1 MRQGSRERERL
12 STRARRTEP
21 ALPGA
26 TAPTLPGIA
35 QPPGLYAPKRP
46 PKQQTRPIRRA
57 LWLLAL
63 LGVCLEILWVAI
75 YPLLAEATPAG
86 DTAKRALA
94 GFVPWLPGLS
104 WVSAWPWLVQW
115 LARAPLFQ
123 IAATP
128 ASNGP
133 AGGAGAANLL
143 LLLLAVSFLLSLLA
157 GRIGRTVMR
166 ERLTAGNMRALLA
179 IALLFAFCFGISL
192 LFIPGIMSQ
201 DMFLYGLYGR
211 LVTVYHVN
219 PYTASLSFYTHDI
232 LRQGVS
238 GGVAS
243 NGLPGPVWMDI
254 SIVIALLSG
263 ANAAHVIIGF
273 RALGL
278 AAHVANAVLI
288 WLILAKQKPELRV
301 SATILYAWN
310 PLVLLLAANG
320 MHLDI
325 VLILFILLAIF
336 TFQRKS
342 FMLGWVFLIMAA
354 LINLLALLLL
364 PLFLRLMAKEARG
377 RRPGTRLLW
386 WSGIIGITALVV
398 ILAYL
403 PYWQGW
409 GMTGILTNVRQVFL
423 QDNAVNSL
431 DAALRGLPIHLPAA
445 LLWLAMP
452 HHWTLL
458 AAITVGCLLLLGI
471 WLTDTLHLA
480 IVFSSW
486 IWLVLLAL
494 LPVYWPWY
502 ALLPLALALC
512 ATSRRTLLLAIL
524 LALGALLSLYALLWQ
539 QVWPGLAL
547 LSVGLPILIWGWT
560 LFFGATWEMLH
571 ANTERAPVGAVNS
584 RPPRRGLSRPARGG
598 K

>member
-1 MRQGSRERERL
+1 MRQGFRERERP

-26 TAPTLPGIA
+26 TAPTLPGMA
-35 QPPGLYAPKRP
+35 QPPGLYAPKHP
-46 PKQQTRPIRRA
+46 TKQQTRPIRRA
-57 LWLLAL
+57 LWLLTL
-63 LGVCLEILWVAI
+63 LGLCLEILWIAI
-75 YPLLAEATPAG
+75 YPLLAAATPA
-86 DTAKRALA
+86 DDAAKRALFDA
-94 GFVPWLPGLS
+94 VPWLPTLS
-104 WVSAWPWLVQW
+104 WVQAWPWLVQW
-115 LARAPLFQ
+115 LARTPLFH
-123 IAATP
+123 IATTP
-128 ASNGP
+128 TSSGP
-133 AGGAGAANLL
+133 SGGAGAANLL
-143 LLLLAVSFLLSLLA
+143 LLLLGLSFFLALLA

-166 ERLTAGNMRALLA
+166 ERLTAGNIRALLA
-179 IALLFAFCFGISL
+179 ISLFFTLCFGISL

-219 PYTASLSFYTHDI
+219 PYTASLPLYTHDI
-232 LRQGVS
+232 LRQGIS
-238 GGVAS
+238 GGIS

-254 SIVIALLSG
+254 SIVVALLSG
-263 ANAAHVIIGF
+263 ANVAHVIIGF

-278 AAHVANAVLI
+278 IAHVANAILI

-364 PLFLRLMAKEARG
+364 PLFLRLMAKETRAS
-377 RRPGTRLLW
+377 RPGARLFRWL
-386 WSGIIGITALVV
+386 GITGITALVV

-409 GMTGILTNVRQVFL
+409 DMTGILANARQVFL
-423 QDNAVNSL
+423 QSNAVNSL
-431 DAALRGLPIHLPAA
+431 DSALRTLPIHLPAA
-445 LLWLAMP
+445 LVWLAMP
-452 HHWTLL
+452 YHWTLL

-471 WLTDTLHLA
+471 WLADTVHLV
-480 IVFSSW
+480 ILFSSW

-494 LPVYWPWY
+494 LPAYWPWY

-512 ATSRRTLLLAIL
+512 STSRRTLLLAIL
-524 LALGALLSLYALLWQ
+524 LALGALLGLYALLWQ
-539 QVWPGLAL
+539 PAWPGLAL
-547 LSVGLPILIWGWT
+547 LSVGLPVLIWGWT
-560 LFFGATWEMLH
+560 LFFSATWEMLH
-571 ANTERAPVGAVNS
+571 TAAEPAPTGAVNS
-584 RPPRRGLSRPARGG
+584 RPPRRGLSRPSRGG